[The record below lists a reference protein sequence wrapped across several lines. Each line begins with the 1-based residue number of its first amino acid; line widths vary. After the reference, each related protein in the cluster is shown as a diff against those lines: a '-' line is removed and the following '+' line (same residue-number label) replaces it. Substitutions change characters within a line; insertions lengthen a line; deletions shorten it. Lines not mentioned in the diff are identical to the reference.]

1 MGLVAGFT
9 VSVVVGI
16 VGLALS
22 GRLRVRH
29 EAAREV
35 NAVVVPGS

>member
-16 VGLALS
+16 VGLVLS